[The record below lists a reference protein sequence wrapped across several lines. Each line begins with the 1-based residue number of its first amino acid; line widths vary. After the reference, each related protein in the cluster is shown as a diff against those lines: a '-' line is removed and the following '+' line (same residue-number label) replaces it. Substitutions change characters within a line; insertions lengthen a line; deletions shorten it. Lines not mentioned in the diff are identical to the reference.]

1 MKQTKFKQTEIG
13 EIPEDWR
20 IVTIPDVASNFD
32 NKRKPL
38 SSAERSKIRGQ
49 YPYYGA
55 AGIIDY
61 VNDFKYEGNY
71 LLIAEDGTVTSYGN
85 RPMLQLARG
94 KFWVSNHAHVLQCKS
109 YKDTLFLY
117 YQLKNTSVAPFIT
130 GAVQPKL
137 SQENLNKIKFLWIE
151 NDDERGV
158 ITKILFDLDEK
169 IELNHQM
176 NKTLESIAQAIF
188 KQWFVD
194 FEFPNDHGRP
204 YKSSSGKMVDSDL
217 GEIPDRWEIKS
228 LDKIADFLN
237 GLALQK
243 FPPKD
248 DRSLPVIEIRELNQG
263 ITESSDKASLDID
276 AEYIVHDGDVLFSW
290 SGSLQTCIWCHGE
303 GALNQH
309 LFKVTSSEYPK
320 WFYFYWVNFHLP
332 EFQQIAQGKAT
343 TMGHIQRHH
352 LSASQVIVP
361 PEEILKNMSETIA
374 PLIDR
379 VISNGV
385 EIRRLSQI
393 RDSLL
398 PRLMSGKIRVN

>member
-1 MKQTKFKQTEIG
+1 MNKMKLKQTEIG
-13 EIPEDWR
+13 EIPENWR

-38 SSAERSKIRGQ
+38 SSAERSRIKGQ

-71 LLIAEDGTVTSYGN
+71 LLIAEDGTVTSDGN

-137 SQENLNKIKFLWIE
+137 SQENLNKIKFYWIE
-151 NDDERGV
+151 NDNERGV
-158 ITKILFDLDEK
+158 ITKILSDLDDK
-169 IELNHQM
+169 IELNHEM
-176 NKTLESIAQAIF
+176 NKTLESIAQALF
-188 KQWFVD
+188 KRWFVD
-194 FEFPNDHGRP
+194 FEFPDESGKP
-204 YKSSSGKMVDSDL
+204 YKSSGGKMIDSAL
-217 GEIPDRWEIKS
+217 GEIPEEWEVKP

-243 FPPKD
+243 YPPKD
-248 DRSLPVIEIRELNQG
+248 DRYLPVIKIRELNQG
-263 ITESSDKASLDID
+263 ITESTDKASSEID
-276 AEYIVHDGDVLFSW
+276 AEYIVDDGDILFSW
-290 SGSLQTCIWCHGE
+290 SGSLQVCIWCHGK

-309 LFKVTSSEYPK
+309 LFKVDSLDYPK
-320 WFYFYWVNFHLP
+320 WFYLYWVKFHLP
-332 EFQQIAQGKAT
+332 EFQHIAQGKAT

-352 LSASQVIVP
+352 LSASLVTTP
-361 PEEILKNMSETIA
+361 SREILHNMSETMA
-374 PLIDR
+374 PLIDM
-379 VISNGV
+379 VISNSI
-385 EIRRLSQI
+385 EISKLSQI